1 MRYVARIIAAK
12 EIYSQPEKYLGL
24 TKKDLYPPLETETV
38 TVTIKESQRRLTLIA
53 QEYGTYFLE
62 LKMLNPEF
70 TKDYLPRG
78 TYQVKVPRQTCPNRC
93 FKQDKLP

>member
-1 MRYVARIIAAK
+1 
-12 EIYSQPEKYLGL
+12 
-24 TKKDLYPPLETETV
+24 
-38 TVTIKESQRRLTLIA
+38 
-53 QEYGTYFLE
+53 